1 MVEETQNSV
10 QGQARKKRHG
20 CFFWGCLIVTIIGVF
35 VMGIV
40 GTCVWKI
47 RQKALSFTSTTP
59 AEVSVIESSQ
69 DEYEEIKERVS
80 EFLKAVEED
89 RNAELSL
96 TAQEINTLIAKS
108 PELAEFTGR
117 VYVRIEGD
125 EISVDTAL
133 PLDKVPSLGGRYLNG
148 TIGLKVSLQGGILVI
163 SPETVVVGGQPLPEN
178 IMNELRRINLAEK
191 LYEDKEKI
199 ELIKKF
205 KRIEVTDGKI
215 VIVM

>member
-1 MVEETQNSV
+1 MAEETQNSV
-10 QGQARKKRHG
+10 QGQTRKKGHG

-35 VMGIV
+35 VTGIV

-47 RQKALSFTSTTP
+47 RQKALSFTSTTQ

-96 TAQEINTLIAKS
+96 TAQEINTLIARS

-117 VYVRIEGD
+117 AYVRIEGD
-125 EISVDTAL
+125 EISVDAAL
-133 PLDKVPSLGGRYLNG
+133 PLDKIPSLGGRYLNG
-148 TIGLKVSLQGGILVI
+148 TIGIKVSLQSGILVI
-163 SPETVVVGGQPLPEN
+163 SPETVVVGGQPLPED
-178 IMNELRRINLAEK
+178 IMNELRRINLVEK

-215 VIVM
+215 VIVK